1 NFPLDSPFYK
11 CRIYTCR
18 EQRGLMPDRQPL
30 TDLQIAVLRLLWDQG
45 ELTVAQIWE
54 QLYDERKLAQ
64 TTVATIVARL
74 QRRRI
79 LARRT
84 RDLQFV
90 YRALVTEADVQHS
103 MVSELTERLFAGD
116 VTALVSHLLSARD
129 ISPGDVAR
137 LRKMMKSIR
146 PASGESA

>member
-1 NFPLDSPFYK
+1 
-11 CRIYTCR
+11 
-18 EQRGLMPDRQPL
+18 MPDKQPL
-30 TDLQIAVLRLLWDQG
+30 TELQIAILRLLWDQG

-54 QLYDERKLAQ
+54 QLYAERKLAQ
-64 TTVATIVARL
+64 TTIATIVARL

-84 RDLQFV
+84 KDKQFV

-116 VTALVSHLLSARD
+116 VTALVSHLLSDRD
-129 ISPGDVAR
+129 MTPGDLAR
-137 LRKMMKSIR
+137 VRKMIKDIR
-146 PASGESA
+146 PRTGDNA

>member
-1 NFPLDSPFYK
+1 
-11 CRIYTCR
+11 
-18 EQRGLMPDRQPL
+18 MPDRQPL
-30 TDLQIAVLRLLWDQG
+30 TELQIAVLRLLWEQG

-54 QLYDERKLAQ
+54 QLYADRKLAQ

-79 LARRT
+79 LSRRT
-84 RDLQFV
+84 KDRQFV

-116 VTALVSHLLSARD
+116 VTALVSHLISARD
-129 ISPGDVAR
+129 MNPGDIAR
-137 LRKMMKSIR
+137 LRKMLKDVR
-146 PASGESA
+146 PRTGESA

>member
-1 NFPLDSPFYK
+1 
-11 CRIYTCR
+11 
-18 EQRGLMPDRQPL
+18 MPDKQPL
-30 TDLQIAVLRLLWDQG
+30 TELQIAILRLLWDQD

-54 QLYDERKLAQ
+54 QLYAERKLAQ
-64 TTVATIVARL
+64 TTIATIVARL

-84 RDLQFV
+84 KDKQFV

-116 VTALVSHLLSARD
+116 VTALVSHLLSDRD
-129 ISPGDVAR
+129 MTPGDLAR
-137 LRKMMKSIR
+137 VRKMIKDIR
-146 PASGESA
+146 PRTGDNA

>member
-1 NFPLDSPFYK
+1 
-11 CRIYTCR
+11 
-18 EQRGLMPDRQPL
+18 MPDRQQL
-30 TDLQIAVLRLLWDQG
+30 TELQIAILRLLWEQG

-54 QLYDERKLAQ
+54 HLYPRRKLAQ
-64 TTVATIVARL
+64 TTVATVIARL

-84 RDLQFV
+84 RDRQFV
-90 YRALVTEADVQHS
+90 YRPLVTEADIQHS

-129 ISPGDVAR
+129 LTPGDLAR
-137 LRKMMKSIR
+137 VRKIIRSIR
-146 PASGESA
+146 PKTGESA

>member
-1 NFPLDSPFYK
+1 
-11 CRIYTCR
+11 
-18 EQRGLMPDRQPL
+18 MPDRQQL
-30 TDLQIAVLRLLWDQG
+30 TELQIAVLRLLWDQG

-54 QLYDERKLAQ
+54 QLYAERKLAQ
-64 TTVATIVARL
+64 TTIATIVARL

-84 RDLQFV
+84 RDRQFV

-129 ISPGDVAR
+129 MHPHRAAVKQQSSAR
-137 LRKMMKSIR
+137 SQRVDQLLGARRSEADEIDDSVGVER
-146 PASGESA
+146 GYP

>member
-1 NFPLDSPFYK
+1 
-11 CRIYTCR
+11 
-18 EQRGLMPDRQPL
+18 MPDRQPL
-30 TDLQIAVLRLLWDQG
+30 TELQIAILRLLWDQG

-54 QLYDERKLAQ
+54 QLYADRKLAQ
-64 TTVATIVARL
+64 TTIATIVARL

-84 RDLQFV
+84 KDRQFV

-116 VTALVSHLLSARD
+116 VTALVSHLLSERD
-129 ISPGDVAR
+129 MTPGDLAR
-137 LRKMMKSIR
+137 VRQMIKDIR
-146 PASGESA
+146 PRTGESV

>member
-1 NFPLDSPFYK
+1 
-11 CRIYTCR
+11 
-18 EQRGLMPDRQPL
+18 MPDRQPL
-30 TDLQIAVLRLLWDQG
+30 TELQIAILRLLWDQG

-54 QLYDERKLAQ
+54 QLYAERKLAQ
-64 TTVATIVARL
+64 TTIATIVARL

-79 LARRT
+79 LARRS
-84 RDLQFV
+84 RDKQFV

-129 ISPGDVAR
+129 IAPGDVAR
-137 LRKMMKSIR
+137 LRKMLKDIR
-146 PASGESA
+146 PRTGDNA